1 MVSTLEKVSDVLT
14 KIMKVVMVVLFIW
27 MIFALGVQVI
37 ARYIFGKGFTWTDES
52 ARYCMIWMVFI
63 GATEI
68 LFNDEHIKVTVIEDL
83 LHGGGKK
90 ALHVFQDVCG
100 LVFAIIMARYS
111 FPQVALASK
120 AVSANM
126 DINMGI
132 VYAIFPVVSILMCIA
147 YVFRLILLFAKKPE
161 EASDKGGAQ
170 A

>member
-1 MVSTLEKVSDVLT
+1 M
-14 KIMKVVMVVLFIW
+14 
-27 MIFALGVQVI
+27 
-37 ARYIFGKGFTWTDES
+37 
-52 ARYCMIWMVFI
+52 
-63 GATEI
+63 
-68 LFNDEHIKVTVIEDL
+68 
-83 LHGGGKK
+83 
-90 ALHVFQDVCG
+90 CG
-100 LVFAIIMARYS
+100 LVFAVIMTRYS